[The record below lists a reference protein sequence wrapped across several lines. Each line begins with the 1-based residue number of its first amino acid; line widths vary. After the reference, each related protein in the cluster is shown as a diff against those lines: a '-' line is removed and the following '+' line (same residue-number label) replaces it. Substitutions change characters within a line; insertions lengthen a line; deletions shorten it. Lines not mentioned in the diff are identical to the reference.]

1 MEKMRRDTIYLDAM
15 LFDVL
20 QLAGSWT
27 GDSLDV
33 EAMLRCASLQQ
44 KKPQQSCAMCDDFT
58 EFIFFIIPSRLEA
71 CVHQNFFKGAEHLLA
86 QMKVPSRA
94 AMR

>member
-58 EFIFFIIPSRLEA
+58 EFIFHNPFKAGSLRPSEFL
-71 CVHQNFFKGAEHLLA
+71 
-86 QMKVPSRA
+86 
-94 AMR
+94 